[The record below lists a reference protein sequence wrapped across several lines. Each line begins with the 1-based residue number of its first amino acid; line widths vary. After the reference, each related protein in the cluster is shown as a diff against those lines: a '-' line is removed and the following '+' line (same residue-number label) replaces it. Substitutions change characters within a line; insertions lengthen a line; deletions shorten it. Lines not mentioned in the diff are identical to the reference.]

1 MATRTVKAR
10 VELDGERQYKQA
22 LSELQKGNQV
32 LSSEMR
38 RLQAEYKGNT
48 ESTEFLTK
56 KGELLERQLLQQ
68 KDKVETLRQA
78 LQNAAREYGE
88 GAAATQ
94 EWQIKLNNAEAAQY
108 DLEHAIEENNQAL
121 NQQNQGMEQTE
132 NVSSG
137 LSVSVQDLASQFGVK
152 LPAGLDKALGGMK
165 GFSVGSVAAIA
176 GVVAVVKALIDAE
189 KKLIELTKESAAN
202 ADEILTMSKV
212 TGLDTRTIQ
221 EMQYAAELVDVSFD
235 TIKGSLTKL
244 KNAQQDARDGNAK
257 LSETFRSLG
266 VEITNADGSLRDSE
280 EVFYDVIDALREI
293 DNQTER
299 DAIAMDVF
307 GKKAEDLNP
316 IIEQGSAGMRAYAEE
331 AENANYVIGEEGLA
345 ALAAVDDAYQRM
357 QKTQDS
363 VKNQIAVEMA
373 PTVEK
378 FYTSWGSLMESAG
391 KALMDSGII
400 DGLGQILDAV
410 SGLFEGVNQI
420 IGVTLPG
427 AEEGMKKIYPVLSTI
442 GALLA
447 SMADA
452 IDVIK
457 SLNIV
462 GIVNG
467 DLWNALGLGYGSG
480 HANHYQTWRMQ
491 QEGTYDQYQSYY
503 QQKAENSR
511 ASAGQYFSS
520 GNTGGR
526 SGGFSSNQNTPS
538 GNVFYDSKT
547 GKWYD
552 KDTGWEIPGY
562 AAGTSNWRGG
572 LTWVGENGPELV
584 NLPRGSQILNAQDSR
599 NAGGTVFNITIPA
612 KDIKE
617 FNDIVRIAESAA
629 VLARMGG

>member
-38 RLQAEYKGNT
+38 RLQSEYKGNT

-78 LQNAAREYGE
+78 LQNSAREYGE
-88 GAAATQ
+88 SAAATQ

-132 NVSSG
+132 NVSNG

-176 GVVAVVKALIDAE
+176 GVVVVVKALIDAE

-257 LSETFRSLG
+257 LSETFKSLG
-266 VEITNADGSLRDSE
+266 VEITNADGSLRNSE
-280 EVFYDVIDALREI
+280 DVFYDMLDALREI

-299 DAIAMDVF
+299 DTIAMDVF

-316 IIEQGSAGMRAYAEE
+316 IIEQGSAGMRAYAKE
-331 AENANYVIGEEGLA
+331 AENANYVIGEEGLE

-378 FYTSWGSLMESAG
+378 FYTSWGNLMESAG
-391 KALMDSGII
+391 KALVDSGII

-503 QQKAENSR
+503 QNKWESESTQNR
-511 ASAGQYFSS
+511 QTHSS
-520 GNTGGR
+520 GA
-526 SGGFSSNQNTPS
+526 SGSFSATPSSSPS
-538 GNVFYDSKT
+538 GNVFYDSRT

-552 KDTGWEIPGY
+552 KDTGWEVPGH
-562 AAGTSNWRGG
+562 AAGSPNWRGG

-629 VLARMGG
+629 ILARMGG